1 MLTQNL
7 QMKTI
12 PRFNVGDWVSFLYG
26 FRRVLGQV
34 VEDRGPLGRQG
45 RRLYQLDIDL
55 GRDESTIEIPEDD
68 LEPAPEIATAEVAR
82 KNGFS
87 TQNWPRQTFQVTYVR
102 SNRTNGWRVSLKP
115 TLRLRGV
122 TSTGAVASATARYA
136 SESPD
141 DERFEIVTVLLE
153 YDPRLDDPQ
162 SDPDVWSSLTADA
175 RRLAD
180 EMFKARHP
188 KAVVER

>member
-1 MLTQNL
+1 LAQ
-7 QMKTI
+7 I
-12 PRFNVGDWVSFLYG
+12 
-26 FRRVLGQV
+26 

-45 RRLYQLDIDL
+45 RRLYQLNIDQ
-55 GRDESTIEIPEDD
+55 GQDESTIEIPEED

-102 SNRTNGWRVSLKP
+102 SNQANGWGASVKP

-122 TSTGAVASATARYA
+122 TSSGAVAAATVRRP

-141 DERFEIVTVLLE
+141 DDPFEIVTVLLE
-153 YDPRLDDPQ
+153 YDPRLDDPH
-162 SDPDVWSSLTADA
+162 SDTHVWSSLTADA
-175 RRLAD
+175 LRLAD

-188 KAVVER
+188 KAAVGH